1 MFYRL
6 VQLGNTVIVARMWH
20 WKWRETKQQLSRARS
35 GHQIGCCLVSLHFL
49 CDILATITV
58 QEYYICCLRD
68 VCQKKEKDI
77 CQTAYKIL
85 QFPE

>member
-49 CDILATITV
+49 CDILATITIQNITTERTPQCV
-58 QEYYICCLRD
+58 LSRGGSQKCL
-68 VCQKKEKDI
+68 VV
-77 CQTAYKIL
+77 
-85 QFPE
+85 